1 MLSNINKKSFE
12 DDGNKTKEVIFL
24 PFVIVLMIET
34 VVVIVVFI
42 WHQSAP
48 MLLFDINQ
56 NRTDY
61 DGNENN
67 RSNQLSKAGTE
78 ASNL

>member
-1 MLSNINKKSFE
+1 METKQRNLFLLPLLLLVDINYHCSE
-12 DDGNKTKEVIFL
+12 YDGNSV
-24 PFVIVLMIET
+24 
-34 VVVIVVFI
+34 VVFI

-61 DGNENN
+61 NGNENN

-78 ASNL
+78 ASNLRK

>member
-42 WHQSAP
+42 WHQ
-48 MLLFDINQ
+48 
-56 NRTDY
+56 Y
-61 DGNENN
+61 DLP
-67 RSNQLSKAGTE
+67 RCCYLISK
-78 ASNL
+78 

>member
-1 MLSNINKKSFE
+1 
-12 DDGNKTKEVIFL
+12 
-24 PFVIVLMIET
+24 
-34 VVVIVVFI
+34 
-42 WHQSAP
+42 

-78 ASNL
+78 ASNLWK